1 MSFTAYHE
9 GMAQPVHRC
18 ESAALPPL
26 SRDILAF
33 ERTWWAQS
41 GAKDKGIRERFEVTP
56 TRYYQL
62 LNEII
67 DDPEALAHDP
77 LLVKRL
83 RRLREQRRL
92 ARSAARLGVR
102 VQ

>member
-1 MSFTAYHE
+1 MT
-9 GMAQPVHRC
+9 QPDHSSEANR
-18 ESAALPPL
+18 LTPL
-26 SRDILAF
+26 AKDILAF
-33 ERTWWAQS
+33 ERTWWSQS
-41 GAKDKGIRERFEVTP
+41 GAKESGIRERFDLSS

-62 LNEII
+62 LNELL

-83 RRLREQRRL
+83 RRLRDQRRL
-92 ARSAARLGVR
+92 ARSAARLSVH